1 MASKITK
8 QDFRGCLSTAVL
20 LRDCGNITIYYQYY
34 SKQEGQEMWLLLGEK
49 VLIREI

>member
-8 QDFRGCLSTAVL
+8 QDVRGCLSPAVL
-20 LRDCGNITIYYQYY
+20 PWDCHNITCT
-34 SKQEGQEMWLLLGEK
+34 KQEGEEMWLLWEEK

>member
-8 QDFRGCLSTAVL
+8 QEVRGCLSTAVL
-20 LRDCGNITIYYQYY
+20 PRDCHNITLYYQYY
-34 SKQEGQEMWLLLGEK
+34 SRQHGQEMWLLWREN